1 MLTMTNLSE
10 ALFASLLLHRRRKDD
25 EVRRN
30 DLFEVL
36 RDAQKRQT
44 KRS

>member
-1 MLTMTNLSE
+1 MKDLSQ
-10 ALFASLLLHRRRKDD
+10 ALFASLLLHRRQRD

-30 DLFEVL
+30 DLYEDL
-36 RDAQKRQT
+36 RVARERQA

>member
-1 MLTMTNLSE
+1 MNFSPE
-10 ALFASLLLHRRRKDD
+10 LFASLLLYRRRKDD

-30 DLFEVL
+30 DLYEDL
-36 RDAQKRQT
+36 RAAQDRQR

>member
-1 MLTMTNLSE
+1 MTNLSE
-10 ALFASLLLHRRRKDD
+10 ALFASLLLHRRRQDV

-30 DLFEVL
+30 DLFEDL
-36 RDAQKRQT
+36 RAARERQT

>member
-1 MLTMTNLSE
+1 MTNLPQV
-10 ALFASLLLHRRRKDD
+10 LFASLMLQRRRKDD

-30 DLFEVL
+30 DLFEDL
-36 RDAQKRQT
+36 RAAQERQR

>member
-1 MLTMTNLSE
+1 MNLPT
-10 ALFASLLLHRRRKDD
+10 ALFASLLLHRRRNDD

-30 DLFEVL
+30 DLFEDL
-36 RDAQKRQT
+36 RAARERQR

>member
-1 MLTMTNLSE
+1 MNFSPE
-10 ALFASLLLHRRRKDD
+10 LFAGLLLRRRHNDV

-30 DLFEVL
+30 DLFED
-36 RDAQKRQT
+36 RRAAEERQR